1 MEIINYKILK
11 KYPLCDR
18 CFGRLYAKLLHA
30 TNIER
35 GKSLKLYKA
44 LELEAKIKKC
54 KEEGIDYKEE
64 LELLKVLVRSGFNKT
79 RLKDILDENIEK
91 ENCPWCRNIFD
102 KQKIDRLLN
111 KTIELLKDYD
121 FDTFLI
127 GTHIPTEI
135 KELEKEIET
144 EFMESIKQEFGREFG
159 KLLAVKLNKMPN
171 KEYPDIVVHINPYTE
186 NIYLQVNPLFI
197 KGRYRKLV
205 RGIPQT
211 RWPCRKCRGKGC
223 EVCNYT
229 GKKYPT
235 SVEEIVAKPFL
246 EATKGTDAKFHGAG
260 REDIDVR
267 MLGDGRPFVLEIKE
281 PKIRKI
287 DLNKLAEE
295 VNKDGRVEILNLE
308 FGKREDKVII
318 KNTPHKKTYRAL
330 VECSEKINEEEL
342 KLLEKELEN
351 RTIYQ
356 KTPKRVLHRRA
367 DLERVRKVYKVKVN
381 KVDDNH
387 FEMIIYCDGGLYIKE
402 LISGD
407 DGRTYPSVS
416 SILNKQCICKELDVL
431 KVHDDEVNNI
441 EGGNNG
447 RNE

>member
-1 MEIINYKILK
+1 MEIINYEILK

-18 CFGRLYAKLLHA
+18 CFGRLYAKLLHT
-30 TNIER
+30 TNTER
-35 GKSLKLYKA
+35 GRALKLYKA
-44 LELEAKIKKC
+44 LELEAKIKKA
-54 KEEGIDYKEE
+54 KEKGINYEEE
-64 LELLKVLVRSGFNKT
+64 LELLKALARSGVDEI
-79 RLKDILDENIEK
+79 RLEDIEVEK
-91 ENCPWCRNIFD
+91 ENCPWCKGIFN
-102 KQKIDRLLN
+102 KQKMEKLLN
-111 KTIELLKDYD
+111 KVIELLKEYE

-127 GTHIPTEI
+127 GTHIPKEI

-159 KLLAVKLNKMPN
+159 KMLAVRLDKAPN
-171 KEYPDIVVHINPYTE
+171 KEYPDIVVHINPYNE
-186 NIYLQVNPLFI
+186 EIYLQINPLFI

-223 EVCNYT
+223 ELCNYT
-229 GKKYPT
+229 GKKYPI
-235 SVEEIVAKPFL
+235 SVEEIIAKPFL
-246 EATKGTDAKFHGAG
+246 EATKGVDAKFHGAG

-287 DLNKLAEE
+287 DLNKIAEE
-295 VNKDGRVEILNLE
+295 VNKDGRVEVLNLE
-308 FGKREDKVII
+308 FGVRKDKVIF
-318 KNTPHKKTYRAL
+318 KNTPHRKTYRAL
-330 VECSEKINEEEL
+330 VECSDKITDDEL

-367 DLERVRKVYKVKVN
+367 DLERIRKVYKVKTS

-407 DGRTYPSVS
+407 DGRTNPSVS
-416 SILNKQCICKELDVL
+416 SILNKNCICKELDVL
-431 KVHDDEVNNI
+431 KIHDNDT
-441 EGGNNG
+441 EGENYGS
-447 RNE
+447 NE